1 MIFGVFVIGSIR
13 EVFTLVTASF
23 DHETLR
29 VALYSSD
36 VQEVGATPPSPHRFD
51 MLGGAADREKRRRPP
66 YPAKAS
72 ERSLDIGFAAQ

>member
-1 MIFGVFVIGSIR
+1 M
-13 EVFTLVTASF
+13 TASC

-29 VALYSSD
+29 IALYSSD
-36 VQEVGATPPSPHRFD
+36 VQEVGATPPSSHRFN